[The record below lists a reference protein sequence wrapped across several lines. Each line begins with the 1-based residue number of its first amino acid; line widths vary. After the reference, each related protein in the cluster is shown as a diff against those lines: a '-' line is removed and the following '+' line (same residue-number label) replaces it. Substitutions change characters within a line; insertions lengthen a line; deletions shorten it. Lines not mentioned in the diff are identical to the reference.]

1 VTAPVVAVTA
11 AAPVT
16 PRSRNFARRVATRVG
31 GVVGVLWGAAT
42 LTFLAEHAMP
52 SDPAQTILGGAGA
65 KPTPEQLAAVNAQY
79 GFDQPLIVQYLH
91 YLGGLLRGDLGT
103 SYVLKQPV
111 SDIIGQQLG
120 PTVTLTLTALLASWV
135 IAVLV
140 TLLTAHRQPVLAALG
155 SGLET
160 VLAALPQ
167 YWLGI
172 VLLVVFAFQLQ
183 LLPVIGDGGPA
194 GLLLPTLTLALPL
207 AGFLGQVTRDEFS
220 SAMEQ
225 PFAVTARA
233 RGMSDWG
240 VRWRHALRHAVLP
253 GLTLSG
259 WALGS
264 LFSTAVIVEIVFVR
278 PGLGRVLVD
287 SVTSQDMPVVVG
299 VTLFV
304 AVVYV
309 VANGLVDI
317 AFGRIDRRLRSA

>member
-1 VTAPVVAVTA
+1 MRLRQILWRLA
-11 AAPVT
+11 
-16 PRSRNFARRVATRVG
+16 

-42 LTFLAEHAMP
+42 LTFVVEQLMP
-52 SDPAQTILGGAGA
+52 TDPAQTILGGAGA
-65 KPTPEQLAAVNAQY
+65 KPTAAQMAAVRAQY
-79 GFDQPLIVQYLH
+79 GFDRPVVVQYLD

-103 SYVLKQPV
+103 SYVRKQPV
-111 SDIIGQQLG
+111 SEIIGQQIG
-120 PTVTLTLTALLASWV
+120 STLTLTVTALVAAWV

-140 TLLTAHRQPVLAALG
+140 TLLTAHRSKPLAALG

-172 VLLVVFAFQLQ
+172 VLLVVFAFRLHW
-183 LLPVIGDGGPA
+183 LPVVGDGGPE
-194 GLLLPTLTLALPL
+194 GMVLPALTLALPL

-225 PFAVTARA
+225 PFAVSARA
-233 RGMSDWG
+233 RGMSDLG
-240 VRWRHALRHAVLP
+240 VRCRHALRHAVLP

-264 LFSTAVIVEIVFVR
+264 LFSTAVIVEAVFVR
-278 PGLGRVLVD
+278 PGIGRVLVAA
-287 SVTSQDMPVVVG
+287 VTSQDMPVVVG

-304 AVVYV
+304 AAIYV
-309 VANGLVDI
+309 LANLLVNI
-317 AFGRIDRRLRSA
+317 AFWRIDPRLRRAAR

>member
-1 VTAPVVAVTA
+1 VT
-11 AAPVT
+11 
-16 PRSRNFARRVATRVG
+16 ARRVIARLA

-42 LTFLAEHAMP
+42 LTFIVEQLMP
-52 SDPAQTILGGAGA
+52 TDPAQTILGGAGA
-65 KPTPEQLAAVNAQY
+65 KPTPEQLAAVRAQY
-79 GFDQPLIVQYLH
+79 GFDKPVIVQYFD

-103 SYVLKQPV
+103 SYVRKQPV

-120 PTVTLTLTALLASWV
+120 STLTLTIVALIASWL
-135 IAVLV
+135 IAVVV
-140 TLLTAHRQPVLAALG
+140 TLLTAHRSRGLAALG

-160 VLAALPQ
+160 LLAALPQ

-172 VLLVVFAFQLQ
+172 VLLVVFAFMLHW
-183 LLPVIGDGGPA
+183 LPVVGDGGPE
-194 GLLLPTLTLALPL
+194 GLVLPTLTLALPL

-225 PFAVTARA
+225 PFAVSARA
-233 RGMSDWG
+233 RGMSDLA

-264 LFSTAVIVEIVFVR
+264 LFSTAVIVEAVFVR

-287 SVTSQDMPVVVG
+287 AVTSQDMPVVVG

-304 AVVYV
+304 AAVYV
-309 VANGLVDI
+309 LANLLVNL
-317 AFGRIDRRLRSA
+317 AFGRIDPRLRSAAR

>member
-1 VTAPVVAVTA
+1 MT
-11 AAPVT
+11 
-16 PRSRNFARRVATRVG
+16 ARRVIARLA

-42 LTFLAEHAMP
+42 LTFVVEQLMP
-52 SDPAQTILGGAGA
+52 TDPAQTILGGAGA
-65 KPTPEQLAAVNAQY
+65 KPTPEQLAAVRVQY
-79 GFDQPLIVQYLH
+79 GFDKPVVVQYFD

-103 SYVLKQPV
+103 SYVRKQPV
-111 SDIIGQQLG
+111 TDIIGQQLG
-120 PTVTLTLTALLASWV
+120 STLTLTIVALIASWL
-135 IAVLV
+135 IAVVV
-140 TLLTAHRQPVLAALG
+140 TLLTAHRSRGLAALG

-160 VLAALPQ
+160 LLAALPQ

-172 VLLVVFAFQLQ
+172 VLLVVFAFTLHW
-183 LLPVIGDGGPA
+183 LPVVGDGGPE
-194 GLLLPTLTLALPL
+194 GLVLPTLTLALPL

-225 PFAVTARA
+225 PFAVSARA
-233 RGMSDWG
+233 RGMSDPA

-264 LFSTAVIVEIVFVR
+264 LFSTAVIVEAVFVR

-287 SVTSQDMPVVVG
+287 AVKSQDMPVVVG

-304 AVVYV
+304 AAVYV
-309 VANGLVDI
+309 LANLLVNL
-317 AFGRIDRRLRSA
+317 AFGRIDPRLRRAAR

>member
-1 VTAPVVAVTA
+1 MT
-11 AAPVT
+11 
-16 PRSRNFARRVATRVG
+16 ARRVIARLA

-42 LTFLAEHAMP
+42 LTFVVEQLMP
-52 SDPAQTILGGAGA
+52 TDPAQTILGGAGA
-65 KPTPEQLAAVNAQY
+65 KPTPEQLAAVRVQY
-79 GFDQPLIVQYLH
+79 GFDKPVIVQYFD

-103 SYVLKQPV
+103 SYVRKQPV
-111 SDIIGQQLG
+111 TDIIGQQLG
-120 PTVTLTLTALLASWV
+120 STLTLTIVALIASWL
-135 IAVLV
+135 IAVVV
-140 TLLTAHRQPVLAALG
+140 TLLTAHRSRGLAALG

-160 VLAALPQ
+160 LLAALPQ

-172 VLLVVFAFQLQ
+172 VLLVAFAFTLHW
-183 LLPVIGDGGPA
+183 LPVVGDGGPE
-194 GLLLPTLTLALPL
+194 GLVLPTLTLALPL

-225 PFAVTARA
+225 PFAVSARA
-233 RGMSDWG
+233 RGMSDLA

-264 LFSTAVIVEIVFVR
+264 LFSTAVIVEAVFVR

-287 SVTSQDMPVVVG
+287 AVKSQDMPVVVG

-304 AVVYV
+304 AAVYV
-309 VANGLVDI
+309 LANLLVNL
-317 AFGRIDRRLRSA
+317 AFGRIDPRLRRAAR

>member
-1 VTAPVVAVTA
+1 MSL

-16 PRSRNFARRVATRVG
+16 RRTPIGVRRVLVRAV

-42 LTFLAEHAMP
+42 LTFIAQLLMP
-52 SDPAQTILGGAGA
+52 GDRAQTILGGAGA
-65 KPTPEQLAAVNAQY
+65 KPSAEQLAAVNEQY
-79 GFDQPLIVQYLH
+79 GFDDPAIVQYLH
-91 YLGGLLRGDLGT
+91 FLSGLLRGDLGT
-103 SYVLKQPV
+103 SYILKQPV
-111 SDIIGQQLG
+111 AEIIGHHLG
-120 PTVTLTLTALLASWV
+120 PTLTLTLVSLIAAWV
-135 IAVLV
+135 IAVTV
-140 TLLTAHRQPVLAALG
+140 TLLTAHRRRWLASVG
-155 SGLET
+155 SGIEIF
-160 VLAALPQ
+160 LAGLPQ

-172 VLLVVFAFQLQ
+172 VLLVVFAIQLR
-183 LLPVIGDGGPA
+183 LLPVVGDDGPA
-194 GLLLPTLTLALPL
+194 GLVLPALTLALPL

-225 PFAVTARA
+225 PFAVSARA

-264 LFSTAVIVEIVFVR
+264 LFSTAVIVESVFVR

-287 SVTSQDMPVVVG
+287 AVTSKDMPVVIG

-304 AVVYV
+304 AAVYV
-309 VANGLVDI
+309 LANLLVDLG
-317 AFGRIDRRLRSA
+317 FVRVDPRLRRAR